1 MAGTKK
7 TLNPILKK
15 ELRLGSRSIKM
26 PLFVMG
32 YDIVLTL
39 LAVICLFSIG
49 LSGGNGS
56 VDFSNYLYIYQIIG
70 WTQLAITLIIV
81 PILTAGTI
89 SGERERQTLDIMLT
103 TPKKPISIVWGKLL
117 SALSNYFIFIIS
129 SIPIMAIA
137 FILGGLN
144 WFALLGYVA
153 MLMVVAIYI
162 GSVGVFCS
170 SVFKRTIASIVMTF
184 VIAGALLIVPYV
196 LFLMILGGA
205 EIIYEAVYDSYIYSS
220 TTTTVV
226 PDLNLGI
233 LPMLMIFNPLS
244 GFFDYMMQ
252 TMDIVSIHQIIDDA
266 DVFGVIMP
274 IISYAWIPMNVIAC
288 GAVSYFFIHQAG
300 NKLNPLKRRR
310 KKKSKKAV
318 TAAAVVN
325 PNAELNYTQPA
336 PQLYQPTQVQ
346 PGMQAQTQQAAVQGM
361 QVQETATQDV
371 QVQETAVQGMQM
383 QETTMQDVQLQ
394 EMATQDVQIQ
404 ETATQDVQDVQGKEE
419 SVQVAETTEKL
430 VGGTN
435 VR

>member
-7 TLNPILKK
+7 SLNPILKK

-32 YDIVLTL
+32 YDIVLAL

-56 VDFSNYLYIYQIIG
+56 VNFSDYLYIYQIIG
-70 WTQLAITLIIV
+70 WTQLAITIIIV

-144 WFALLGYVA
+144 WFALLGYIA

-196 LFLMILGGA
+196 LFLMIVGGA
-205 EIIYEAVYDSYIYSS
+205 QIIYEIMYDSYIYSS
-220 TTTTVV
+220 TTVAI

-233 LPMLMIFNPLS
+233 LPMLLIFNPLS

-252 TMDIVSIHQIIDDA
+252 TMDIVSIHQLIDDA

-336 PQLYQPTQVQ
+336 PQLYQPTQVR
-346 PGMQAQTQQAAVQGM
+346 PEMQVHQTAVQDVQTQQAMVQEA
-361 QVQETATQDV
+361 QVQ
-371 QVQETAVQGMQM
+371 QVMIQESGA
-383 QETTMQDVQLQ
+383 QEVQL
-394 EMATQDVQIQ
+394 
-404 ETATQDVQDVQGKEE
+404 KEE
-419 SVQVAETTEKL
+419 LVQVAPITEKL
-430 VGGTN
+430 VSGTD